1 MIRSGFRKE
10 TPRRASANVR
20 DETPRWP
27 FRNRSRC
34 GERRDRRVFI
44 LSACGPHQRRVT
56 TRPFSA
62 LFARFFRL
70 LLHRF
75 LFSAP
80 PGAFTRRGATSNEP
94 KHARIL
100 SRRLSDGTRHEAPAR
115 ASPRAFAKR
124 AGNPRV
130 PILAFVFCSLFRDR
144 RGENPVASTG
154 APSRGET
161 RARRNVSARVPRERR
176 RARAPLVRHTTPRGP
191 LTEAPPRIAPNLE
204 TRARTS
210 TRVVARTLTHA
221 RFSRKNNNR
230 GRIRTASLGAR
241 TRSSGTRATRAL
253 RGPRLRRGPPRGRTC
268 VRDPTRPPPLPRAG
282 GRRLLLRRRAEAR
295 RARSETRI
303 SPLRRRCAC
312 LSP

>member
-1 MIRSGFRKE
+1 
-10 TPRRASANVR
+10 
-20 DETPRWP
+20 
-27 FRNRSRC
+27 
-34 GERRDRRVFI
+34 
-44 LSACGPHQRRVT
+44 L
-56 TRPFSA
+56 
-62 LFARFFRL
+62 
-70 LLHRF
+70 
-75 LFSAP
+75 
-80 PGAFTRRGATSNEP
+80 
-94 KHARIL
+94 
-100 SRRLSDGTRHEAPAR
+100 
-115 ASPRAFAKR
+115 
-124 AGNPRV
+124 
-130 PILAFVFCSLFRDR
+130 LAFSRPTWR
-144 RGENPVASTG
+144 K
-154 APSRGET
+154 PSRLDG
-161 RARRNVSARVPRERR
+161 RAVARGD
-176 RARAPLVRHTTPRGP
+176 ARAPKRERARLPRTTPRARTSRP
-191 LTEAPPRIAPNLE
+191 PHHASWPSDRSPPRIAPNLE

>member
-34 GERRDRRVFI
+34 GERPDRGVFI
-44 LSACGPHQRRVT
+44 LSACVHISVES
-56 TRPFSA
+56 RPA
-62 LFARFFRL
+62 LFRRLQKDFSSSHSSLSLLWQPPARSLDAAR
-70 LLHRF
+70 H
-75 LFSAP
+75 P
-80 PGAFTRRGATSNEP
+80 NEP